1 MLSIRDLARSYLDY
15 YKRGG
20 VKYSLQNDTAILRAV
35 ESILRKQ
42 FETPQVL
49 LSHIEAAL
57 TQQTRQLME
66 SVEWSRSVEQLNEA
80 LQRIEDLRQQIGQLQ
95 RPARLDEFADRQMR
109 RNPELILLGHLAPY
123 LESNVAIDVGAN
135 TGDSTQALL
144 DAGFTVFAFEP
155 CPPVHQKL
163 VQRFAEQETFT
174 AFDVAIGATDGTSK
188 LNLTKRTTSD
198 SIEVRS
204 LESLQRSRQIPAELG
219 VVKIAAAGDDL
230 DVIQGLGNLRP
241 SVLVAEFRNE
251 AHVPAKGEAFNSLP
265 RVVREMRAR
274 GYKFNLSLYRLGG
287 LEKSHFVS
295 NTLRAPEGALGN
307 VFFFAETSI
316 FEKALNWC
324 GVFL

>member
-1 MLSIRDLARSYLDY
+1 MLSLRDLARSYLDY

-20 VKYSLQNDTAILRAV
+20 VKYSLQNDTAILRAI

-49 LSHIEAAL
+49 LSHIETAL
-57 TQQTRQLME
+57 AQQTRELRE
-66 SVEWSRSVEQLNEA
+66 SVEWSRSVEQLKEA

-95 RPARLDEFADRQMR
+95 RPSRLDECADRQMR

-123 LESNVAIDVGAN
+123 LESNVAIDVGAS

-163 VQRFAEQETFT
+163 VQRFAEQENFT

-188 LNLTKRTTSD
+188 LNRAKRTTPD

-219 VVKIAAAGDDL
+219 VVKIAAAGNDFQ
-230 DVIQGLGNLRP
+230 VIQGLGNLRP
-241 SVLVAEFRNE
+241 SVIVADFRNE
-251 AHVPAKGEAFNSLP
+251 AHVPAKGEAFNSVP
-265 RVVREMRAR
+265 CVVREMRAR
-274 GYKFNLSLYRLGG
+274 GYRFNLSLYRLGG

-295 NTLRAPEGALGN
+295 NTLRAPEGASGN

>member
-1 MLSIRDLARSYLDY
+1 
-15 YKRGG
+15 
-20 VKYSLQNDTAILRAV
+20 
-35 ESILRKQ
+35 
-42 FETPQVL
+42 
-49 LSHIEAAL
+49 
-57 TQQTRQLME
+57 
-66 SVEWSRSVEQLNEA
+66 
-80 LQRIEDLRQQIGQLQ
+80 
-95 RPARLDEFADRQMR
+95 
-109 RNPELILLGHLAPY
+109 
-123 LESNVAIDVGAN
+123 VGAN